1 MRVLPAFY
9 FSTIRNFVHGNRNGK
24 IMKLDAIIED
34 MQGCIFSL
42 QQRVE
47 ELKTMDDKS
56 AETILMTRQEAADLI
71 GKSLRQLDR
80 DCRRYSIRKVHANG
94 GIRIPKIDLLVHM
107 GLVARPAEPHET
119 RPIDRLADA

>member
-1 MRVLPAFY
+1 
-9 FSTIRNFVHGNRNGK
+9 
-24 IMKLDAIIED
+24 MKLDAIIED

-80 DCRRYSIRKVHANG
+80 DCRRYGIRKVHANG

-107 GLVARPAEPHET
+107 GLIARPAEPRQSELQGVLG
-119 RPIDRLADA
+119 RFGRR